1 MIASRDRTLLIF
13 PCNGNGL
20 EALDCLTETNR
31 FLGFVDDALEKQGC
45 RVCGFPVFDRSA
57 FMTHSEAAV
66 LAVPGSPT
74 TFRTRRQVIERL
86 AVDARR
92 FTNVLHPT
100 AAVSRRASL
109 GNNVLIMAGAVI
121 AGNAVVGD
129 NVCVLPNSVIHH
141 DVVIGS
147 WSLIGSAVAIAG
159 GAVVEENCYVG
170 SGSSIMQG
178 VRLGAFSMIGLGSN
192 VIRDVGPG
200 AVVAGNPARNLHDHL
215 SERPQRQLSG

>member
-1 MIASRDRTLLIF
+1 MIEPRDRTLLIF

-20 EALDCLTETNR
+20 EALDCLTEADC
-31 FLGFVDDALEKQGC
+31 FLGFVDDAPEKHGR
-45 RVCGFPVFDRSA
+45 RVYGFPVFDRSA
-57 FMTHSEAAV
+57 FAIHAEAAV
-66 LAVPGSPT
+66 LAVPGSPNSY
-74 TFRTRRQVIERL
+74 RTRRQLIERL
-86 AVDARR
+86 AIDARR

-100 AAVSRRASL
+100 ASISRRASL
-109 GNNVLIMAGAVI
+109 GHNVLVMAGAVI

-129 NVCVLPNSVIHH
+129 NVCILPNTVIHH

-178 VRLGAFSMIGLGSN
+178 VRLGASSLIGLGSN
-192 VIRDVGPG
+192 VIRDVAPG
-200 AVVAGNPARNLHDHL
+200 AVVAGNPACNLHDHL
-215 SERPQRQLSG
+215 TERP